1 MASSV
6 REPHGTTAPLDKV
19 LSRLFGSR
27 ENPPPDKFYITIQNK
42 FIDFVTFSEKVLKK
56 SLNHLNAKEDYDVMS
71 GGEGFTTFARGSVP
85 VHIESFEESF
95 CAVVG
100 VILEGGAD
108 LMKFSG
114 PRNCVIMKSL
124 LQYDFTNDA
133 NSRCVIGAALTD
145 CGKGVNQLNAY
156 SEALNI
162 EVLKLNTGDSFVIEP
177 G

>member
-85 VHIESFEESF
+85 VHIESYT
-95 CAVVG
+95 
-100 VILEGGAD
+100 LYH
-108 LMKFSG
+108 LFSAAFSLT
-114 PRNCVIMKSL
+114 KS
-124 LQYDFTNDA
+124 TPET
-133 NSRCVIGAALTD
+133 LT
-145 CGKGVNQLNAY
+145 
-156 SEALNI
+156 
-162 EVLKLNTGDSFVIEP
+162 VL
-177 G
+177 